1 MFSGKISL
9 VGHFTRASIADQASV
24 ILREAVMRGEFGEF
38 MPGEHQLA
46 KQLAI
51 GRISLRTAIRKL
63 CAEGLMI
70 RRKGCRTR
78 VTHFAG
84 TDLTRDLPTIC
95 MIYPFSPK
103 NMRFGDLPI
112 LGVMRELCTAKGI
125 RWDEIHDVGLEV
137 GAPKRQLRDFAY
149 QQKNICWGLLSCST
163 AAQHWFAQSKLP
175 AFSLGS
181 TPTGLKLLSIDTDHH
196 AVGWHAAGMMVKYG
210 HQQIGLL
217 LDRHPLPGDLS
228 AHLGFLDYI
237 AKSLNR
243 TKITIIQVDTE
254 LSGFNS
260 RFQLDKSHKRPTAL
274 FCNRLPLALRAMFNL
289 LETGVRIPQDIS
301 FVVGDSHS
309 LIDLASLGITR
320 YRRNHARLAKCAVRI
335 AEGLLHGHDV
345 GLEPRRLISTFV
357 LGNTL
362 GAPPSRA

>member
-1 MFSGKISL
+1 MFSKKISL
-9 VGHFTRASIADQASV
+9 MGHFTRASVSDQVTV
-24 ILREAVMRGEFGEF
+24 ILREAVMKDVFGEF

-51 GRISLRTAIRKL
+51 GRISLRAAIKNL
-63 CAEGLMI
+63 SADGLLI

-78 VTHFAG
+78 VTHFVG
-84 TDLTRDLPTIC
+84 TNLTRDPPTLCI
-95 MIYPFSPK
+95 IRPYSSK
-103 NMRFGDLPI
+103 NITYGDPPV
-112 LGVMRELCTAKGI
+112 LGAMRELCTAKGI
-125 RWDEIHDVGLEV
+125 RLDEIYDVGLEV

-181 TPTGLKLLSIDTDHH
+181 TPTGLKLLSIDTDHY

-210 HQQIGLL
+210 HQQIGLF

-228 AHLGFLDYI
+228 AHFGFLDYI
-237 AKSLNR
+237 AKSSNR
-243 TKITIIQVDTE
+243 TKITIIQVDNE
-254 LSGFNS
+254 LSGFNYK
-260 RFQLDKSHKRPTAL
+260 FQLDKSHKRPTAL
-274 FCNRLPLALRAMFNL
+274 FCNRLPLALRAMFDL
-289 LETGVRIPQDIS
+289 LQTGVRMPQDIS
-301 FVVGDSHS
+301 FVIGDSHS

-362 GAPPSRA
+362 GAPPRRA